1 MWIKD
6 METGEVREYGAD
18 RHDALMVSDNGRY
31 LTYENLQNG
40 DGSYV
45 GGYRFVTE
53 NGYLPGDDPELI
65 RCGAE
70 EYANIGGFDE
80 VVHCC
85 ECRNSKPYEGG
96 KFMCHRV
103 RGVLRGDFYCAAGKL
118 KG

>member
-6 METGEVREYGAD
+6 METGKVRLYGTD

-53 NGYLPGDDPELI
+53 RGCVPEDDLELA

-70 EYANIGGFDE
+70 EYVNIGGFNE
-80 VVHCC
+80 VVCHCWNC
-85 ECRNSKPYEGG
+85 CNAKPYDESHY
-96 KFMCHRV
+96 MCHRV
-103 RGVLRGDFYCAAGKL
+103 RGLLRGDFYCAAGVRR
-118 KG
+118 